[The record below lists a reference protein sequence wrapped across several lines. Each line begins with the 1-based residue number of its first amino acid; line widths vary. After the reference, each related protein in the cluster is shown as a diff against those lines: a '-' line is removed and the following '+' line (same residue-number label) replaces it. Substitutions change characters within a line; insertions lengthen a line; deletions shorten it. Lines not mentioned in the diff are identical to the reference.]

1 MVVSNE
7 LLTFAELYPV
17 GYGRE
22 WITEE
27 EEYQLYLDQMYYDE
41 IVKYAKKCVL
51 RFHTNK
57 NANQKL

>member
-17 GYGRE
+17 GPGRE
-22 WITEE
+22 WITED

-41 IVKYAKKCVL
+41 VVKYAKECVS
-51 RFHTNK
+51 RYHVRH
-57 NANQKL
+57 NQ